1 MSLIMFILINWV
13 PAISQ
18 VYMVLPKNKSINLSL
33 KQSNNK
39 NRIKFLNKQKI
50 IILVMKKVNL
60 VSAGQSLLWLTFKK
74 Y

>member
-1 MSLIMFILINWV
+1 MFILINWV